1 MDVLTQW
8 FADSKCVEA
17 PHRVTMEALG
27 YILYDAPSSMRV
39 VKNGGD
45 MYIKLKREL
54 VDWIEY
60 KDQVSPPPHTHT
72 PPAPVAPSL
81 PDIWSLL
88 KDHFPVLCLGFFL
101 TDGVHIHT
109 SSGGRTS

>member
-8 FADSKCVEA
+8 FADSKCVDA
-17 PHRVTMEALG
+17 HHRVTMEALG

-45 MYIKLKREL
+45 MYVKLKREL

-60 KDQVSPPPHTHT
+60 KDQVSPLHTHIPLQPLWHHPYQT
-72 PPAPVAPSL
+72 YGLYEKPSPSSL
-81 PDIWSLL
+81 PWVFSD
-88 KDHFPVLCLGFFL
+88 
-101 TDGVHIHT
+101 
-109 SSGGRTS
+109 